1 MIVYVDITLLKQIV
15 FFVVYVNQMLFLI
28 NNKNVS
34 QDTKD

>member
-1 MIVYVDITLLKQIV
+1 MIVYVDIILLKQIV